1 MTYLIACMNPLK
13 IPIFRAVTSLRMK
26 YIKGIIF
33 FFITFLLSQ
42 NTIAQTDRQKQMVS
56 NTYSIIKNIE
66 WPKKET
72 PFKIHV
78 ITTDN
83 GLKDH
88 FRTTSQTQ
96 TLAGR
101 KAAISFTSYVL
112 IPEDVDAI
120 FVTNQ
125 YNATIPTLLDRIGGK
140 SVLLITDRYD
150 KQRDVMINFLNDN
163 TQGGLTFEINRANV
177 SNQGLIVKA
186 GMNDLGGSEIDVAK
200 IFKQVRDSVRAMELR
215 AGELKTQ
222 FDSLSM
228 NVAVSRRVIRGQ
240 LDIIRSRNAEIEE
253 KQKQIE
259 NQTNV
264 LDSLRVEF
272 AEYEKRL
279 VDLTATLESRE
290 EELDVLGE
298 EIDAQKENVAE
309 GNKILEEQSKR
320 IAEQNDEIAQ
330 REERLDEMSNVVN
343 SQQSALVF
351 LILFLVVLVGF
362 SFLIFT
368 AYRARKRAA
377 KKLAEQKED
386 LGRLLNELQETQS
399 QLVQSEKMASLGTLT
414 AGIAHE
420 INNAINFVYS
430 GIHVLS
436 DKFTEIRPVIS
447 HVTEIKKDEKDLK
460 GVIDKLV
467 KEREEVAYDEAQ
479 GVIDQMI
486 TSIKVG
492 AERTTEIVKGLR
504 TFSRSE
510 TEKKTRIDIHGDID
524 VALLLL
530 NSRHKDAISI
540 NKKLTDQ
547 HMEVDGYKGQLSQAF
562 LNIISNSID
571 AVAPKGKDG
580 KIDIETSFDGKRAE
594 VKITDNGVGMSDEDL
609 QKIFD
614 PFFTTKKV
622 GAGTGLGLSITYGI
636 VERHG
641 GTIAVNSQL
650 NEGTEF
656 IIKLPLAS

>member
-1 MTYLIACMNPLK
+1 MQSP
-13 IPIFRAVTSLRMK
+13 VLRMK
-26 YIKGIIF
+26 YRKGVILL
-33 FFITFLLSQ
+33 FITVLLSHFS
-42 NTIAQTDRQKQMVS
+42 TAQTNRQQQMVS
-56 NTYSIIKNIE
+56 KAYSIIKNIE
-66 WPKKET
+66 WPQKST

-88 FRTTSQTQ
+88 FRKTSQNQ

-101 KAAISFTSYVL
+101 ETAVSFTSYVL
-112 IPEDVDAI
+112 IPENVDVI

-140 SVLLITDRYD
+140 GVLLITDRYD
-150 KQRDVMINFLNDN
+150 KQRDVMINFLNDG
-163 TQGGLTFEINRANV
+163 TGGVTFELNRANV
-177 SNQGLIVKA
+177 TNQGLKIKPD
-186 GMNDLGGSEIDVAK
+186 MEDLGGSEVDVAK

-215 AGELKTQ
+215 AEALKTQ
-222 FDSLSM
+222 FDSLNF
-228 NVAVSRRVIRGQ
+228 NVAAALGIMRQQQALIRA
-240 LDIIRSRNAEIEE
+240 RNEEIDR
-253 KQKQIE
+253 KQREIDKQTE
-259 NQTNV
+259 V

-272 AEYEKRL
+272 AESETRL
-279 VDLTATLESRE
+279 IALTATLDERE
-290 EELDVLGE
+290 DELDILGE

-309 GNKILEEQSKR
+309 GNKILAEQSKR
-320 IAEQNDEIAQ
+320 IADQNDEIAQ

-447 HVTEIKKDEKDLK
+447 HVTEINKDDKNLQQS
-460 GVIDKLV
+460 IDKLV
-467 KEREEVAYDEAQ
+467 KEREEVDYDEAQ

-504 TFSRSE
+504 TFSRAE
-510 TEKKTRIDIHGDID
+510 TEKKTKIDIHADID

-571 AVAPKGKDG
+571 AVASKGKDG

-594 VKITDNGVGMSDEDL
+594 VKITDNGVGMSEDDI

-614 PFFTTKKV
+614 PFFTTKKI

>member
-1 MTYLIACMNPLK
+1 
-13 IPIFRAVTSLRMK
+13 MK
-26 YIKGIIF
+26 YSKGIVP
-33 FFITFLLSQ
+33 FFIALLLHYGA
-42 NTIAQTDRQKQMVS
+42 TAQSDRQKQMVS
-56 NTYSIIKNIE
+56 NTYAFIENIE
-66 WPKKET
+66 WPKKDT

-83 GLKDH
+83 GLKDE

-101 KAAISFTSYVL
+101 EVSVGFTGYVL

-120 FVTNQ
+120 FITNR
-125 YNATIPTLLDRIGGK
+125 YNATIPTVLDRIGGK
-140 SVLLITDRYD
+140 SVLLVTDRYD
-150 KQRDVMINFLNDN
+150 KQRDVMINFLDKPS
-163 TQGGLTFEINRANV
+163 GELTFELNRANV
-177 SNQGLIVKA
+177 TNQGLVVKS
-186 GMNDLGGSEIDVAK
+186 GMNALGGSEVDVAK

-215 AGELKTQ
+215 ADALKVQ
-222 FDSLSM
+222 FDSLNL
-228 NVAVSRRVIRGQ
+228 NVVVARRLFLSQ
-240 LDIIRSRNAEIEE
+240 EQIIKTRNEEIEA
-253 KQKQIE
+253 KQAQIDQ
-259 NQTNV
+259 QTGI
-264 LDSLRVEF
+264 LDSLRKEF
-272 AEYEKRL
+272 AESEKRL
-279 VDLTATLESRE
+279 MDLTETLDSRE
-290 EELDVLGE
+290 QELMVLGE
-298 EIDAQKENVAE
+298 EIDTQKETVAE
-309 GNKILEEQSKR
+309 GNRILEEQSQR

-351 LILFLVVLVGF
+351 LVLFLVVLVVL

-368 AYRARKRAA
+368 AYRARKKAA

-460 GVIDKLV
+460 KTIDRLV
-467 KEREEVAYDEAQ
+467 KEREEVGYDEAQ

-486 TSIKVG
+486 SSIKVG

-510 TEKKTRIDIHGDID
+510 TEKKTKIDIHGDID

-540 NKKLTDQ
+540 NKKLTDH

-594 VKITDNGVGMSDEDL
+594 VKISDNGIGMAEDDM

-656 IIKLPLAS
+656 IIKLPIAS

>member
-1 MTYLIACMNPLK
+1 MVTY
-13 IPIFRAVTSLRMK
+13 
-26 YIKGIIF
+26 
-33 FFITFLLSQ
+33 
-42 NTIAQTDRQKQMVS
+42 
-56 NTYSIIKNIE
+56 TYSFIKNIE
-66 WPKKET
+66 WPEKET
-72 PFKIHV
+72 PFKIHI

-88 FRTTSQTQ
+88 FRATSQKEV
-96 TLAGR
+96 LAGR
-101 KAAISFTSYVL
+101 SVEVSFTSYVI
-112 IPEDVDAI
+112 IPQDADVI
-120 FVTNQ
+120 FVTNR
-125 YNATIPTLLDRIGGK
+125 YNPTIPSLLDQISGK
-140 SVLLITDRYD
+140 SILFISDHFD
-150 KQRDVMINFLNDN
+150 KQRDVMINFLSSN
-163 TQGGLTFEINRANV
+163 TGELTFEYNRAN
-177 SNQGLIVKA
+177 IVYQNLEVKP
-186 GMNDLGGSEIDVAK
+186 GMRELGGSEVDLAK
-200 IFKQVRDSVRAMELR
+200 IFKQARDSIRSMELR
-215 AGELKTQ
+215 ALQLKAR
-222 FDSLSM
+222 FDSMSFD
-228 NVAVSRRVIRGQ
+228 VAAAVGIYRQQQSLIQERD
-240 LDIIRSRNAEIEE
+240 LEIALR
-253 KQKQIE
+253 QNQIKRQGE
-259 NQTNV
+259 V
-264 LDSLRVEF
+264 LDSLSAEF
-272 AEYEKRL
+272 AESEKRL
-279 VDLTATLESRE
+279 IDLTQTLDLRE
-290 EELDVLGE
+290 AELLTLGD
-298 EIDAQKENVAE
+298 EIDQQKENVAE
-309 GNKILEEQSKR
+309 GNRTLDEQSKR

-330 REERLDEMSNVVN
+330 REERLNEMSNVVN

-351 LILFLVVLVGF
+351 LVLFLVVLVGL

-377 KKLAEQKED
+377 RKLAEQKED
-386 LGRLLNELQETQS
+386 LAHLLDELQETQS

-447 HVTEIKKDEKDLK
+447 QVTELKQDDKDLK
-460 GVIDKLV
+460 KSIEKLV
-467 KEREEVAYDEAQ
+467 KDREEVDYDGAQ

-486 TSIKVG
+486 NSIKVG

-504 TFSRSE
+504 IFSRSE
-510 TEKKTRIDIHGDID
+510 TEQKTKIDIHSDID

-540 NKKLTDQ
+540 NRKLSDQ

-571 AVAPKGKDG
+571 AVAPKGKEG

-594 VKITDNGVGMSDEDL
+594 VKITDNGVGMSEDDI

-641 GTIAVNSQL
+641 GTIAVNSQIDQ
-650 NEGTEF
+650 GTEF

>member
-1 MTYLIACMNPLK
+1 MYEPNENSYLSC
-13 IPIFRAVTSLRMK
+13 SHQSYRMR
-26 YIKGIIF
+26 YIKGIVF
-33 FFITFLLSQ
+33 FYITVLLYSSAS
-42 NTIAQTDRQKQMVS
+42 AQTNDQQQMVS
-56 NTYSIIKNIE
+56 KAYSIIESIE

-72 PFKIHV
+72 PFKIHI

-83 GLKDH
+83 GLKNQ
-88 FRTTSQTQ
+88 FRSTSQSR
-96 TLAGR
+96 TLANR
-101 KAAISFTSYVL
+101 QVSVSFTSYVL

-140 SVLLITDRYD
+140 EVLLLTDRYD
-150 KQRDVMINFLNDN
+150 KQRDVMVNFLNDG
-163 TQGGLTFEINRANV
+163 TGGVTFEINRANV
-177 SNQGLIVKA
+177 TNQGLRIKPQ
-186 GMNDLGGSEIDVAK
+186 MNDLGGTEVDVAK

-215 AGELKTQ
+215 AEALKEQ
-222 FDSLSM
+222 FDSLNL
-228 NVAVSRRVIRGQ
+228 NVAVARRLVRGQ
-240 LDIIRSRNAEIEE
+240 DQIILARNNEIEA
-253 KQKQIE
+253 KQAQIDQ
-259 NQTNV
+259 QTGI
-264 LDSLRVEF
+264 LDSLRKEF
-272 AEYEKRL
+272 AESEKRL
-279 VDLTATLESRE
+279 IDLTATLDERE
-290 EELDVLGE
+290 DELDVLGK
-298 EIDAQKENVAE
+298 EIDAQKENVEE
-309 GNKILEEQSKR
+309 GNRILAEQTKR

-351 LILFLVVLVGF
+351 LVLFLVVLVGF

-368 AYRARKRAA
+368 AYKARKKAA

-386 LGRLLNELQETQS
+386 LGRLLKELQETQS

-436 DKFTEIRPVIS
+436 DKFTEIRPVIA
-447 HVTEIKKDEKDLK
+447 HVTELK
-460 GVIDKLV
+460 NDDKNLKESIDKLV
-467 KEREEVAYDEAQ
+467 KEREDVSYDEAQ

-504 TFSRSE
+504 TFSRAE
-510 TEKKTRIDIHGDID
+510 TEKKTKIDIHADID

-540 NKKLTDQ
+540 NRKLTDQ

-571 AVAPKGKDG
+571 AVAEKGKDG

-594 VKITDNGVGMSDEDL
+594 VKITDNGVGMSEEDM
-609 QKIFD
+609 QQIFD
-614 PFFTTKKV
+614 PFFTTKKI

>member
-1 MTYLIACMNPLK
+1 
-13 IPIFRAVTSLRMK
+13 MK
-26 YIKGIIF
+26 YSKGIVLF
-33 FFITFLLSQ
+33 FFAFLVSFGT
-42 NTIAQTDRQKQMVS
+42 NAQTVRQAQMVS
-56 NTYSIIKNIE
+56 NTYSIIENIE
-66 WPKKET
+66 WPQKST

-83 GLKDH
+83 GLKEQ
-88 FRTTSQTQ
+88 FRNTSQSQ
-96 TLAGR
+96 KLAGR
-101 KAAISFTSYVL
+101 EVVVSFTGYVL
-112 IPEDVDAI
+112 IPEDIDAI

-125 YNATIPTLLDRIGGK
+125 YNVTIPTLLDRIGGK
-140 SVLLITDRYD
+140 NVLLITDRYD
-150 KQRDVMINFLNDN
+150 KQRDVMVNFLNKEN
-163 TQGGLTFEINRANV
+163 GEITFEINEANV
-177 SNQGLIVKA
+177 INQGLQIKPS
-186 GMNDLGGSEIDVAK
+186 MSELGGSRVDVAK

-215 AGELKTQ
+215 ADALKVQ
-222 FDSLSM
+222 FDSMNL
-228 NVAVSRRVIRGQ
+228 NVAAALGIMRQQQVLIRE
-240 LDIIRSRNAEIEE
+240 RNDEIDR
-253 KQKQIE
+253 KQAQIDR
-259 NQTNV
+259 QTGI
-264 LDSLRVEF
+264 LDSLREEF
-272 AEYEKRL
+272 AESEKRL
-279 VDLTATLESRE
+279 IDLTQTLDTRE
-290 EELDVLGE
+290 KELDVLGE
-298 EIDAQKENVAE
+298 EIDAQKENVEE
-309 GNKILEEQSKR
+309 GNRILDEQAER
-320 IAEQNDEIAQ
+320 IAEQNEEIAQ

-399 QLVQSEKMASLGTLT
+399 QLVQSEKMASLGVLT

-447 HVTEIKKDEKDLK
+447 HVTDLKKDDEDLETS
-460 GVIDKLV
+460 IDKLV
-467 KEREEVAYDEAQ
+467 KEREEVGYDEAQ

-486 TSIKVG
+486 SSIKVG

-510 TEKKTRIDIHGDID
+510 TEKKTKIDIHSDID

-530 NSRHKDAISI
+530 NSRHKDAIHI
-540 NKKLTDQ
+540 NKNLTDK
-547 HMEVDGYKGQLSQAF
+547 HLEVDGYKGQLSQAF

-580 KIDIETSFDGKRAE
+580 KIDIETSFDGSRAE
-594 VKITDNGVGMSDEDL
+594 VKITDNGVGMSEEDL

-641 GTIAVNSQL
+641 GTIAVNSQPD
-650 NEGTEF
+650 EGTEF

>member
-1 MTYLIACMNPLK
+1 
-13 IPIFRAVTSLRMK
+13 MK
-26 YIKGIIF
+26 YKKGIIL
-33 FFITFLLSQ
+33 FFITVFVNYSA
-42 NTIAQTDRQKQMVS
+42 IAQTDRQQQMVS
-56 NTYSIIKNIE
+56 STYSIIKNIE

-72 PFKIHV
+72 PFKIHI

-83 GLKDH
+83 GLKDE
-88 FRTTSQTQ
+88 FRTSSQNQ

-101 KAAISFTSYVL
+101 KVTVTFTSYVL
-112 IPEDVDAI
+112 IPENVDAI

-140 SVLLITDRYD
+140 GVLLLTDRYD
-150 KQRDVMINFLNDN
+150 KQRDVMINFLNKN
-163 TQGGLTFEINRANV
+163 SGEVTFEINQANV
-177 SNQGLIVKA
+177 TNQGLKIKS
-186 GMNDLGGSEIDVAK
+186 GMDDLGGSKVDVAK

-215 AGELKTQ
+215 AEALKVQ
-222 FDSLSM
+222 FDSMNL
-228 NVAVSRRVIRGQ
+228 NVAAALGIMRQQQVLIRA
-240 LDIIRSRNAEIEE
+240 RNEEIDR
-253 KQKQIE
+253 KQKEIDQ
-259 NQTNV
+259 QTKV
-264 LDSLRVEF
+264 LDSLRIEF
-272 AEYEKRL
+272 AESEARL
-279 VDLTATLESRE
+279 IDLTATLNTRE
-290 EELDVLGE
+290 QELDVLGD

-309 GNKILEEQSKR
+309 GNKILEEQTTR

-330 REERLDEMSNVVN
+330 REERLNEMSNVVN

-368 AYRARKRAA
+368 AYRARKKAA

-386 LGRLLNELQETQS
+386 LGRLLNELQETQT

-447 HVTEIKKDEKDLK
+447 HVTEIKKDDKDLK
-460 GVIDKLV
+460 QSIEKLV
-467 KEREEVAYDEAQ
+467 KEREEVDYDEAQ

-510 TEKKTRIDIHGDID
+510 TEQKTRIDIHGDID

-540 NKKLTDQ
+540 NKKLSDQ

-571 AVAPKGKDG
+571 AVAAKGKEG
-580 KIDIETSFDGKRAE
+580 KINIETTFDGKRAE
-594 VKITDNGVGMSDEDL
+594 VKISDNGVGMSEADL

-614 PFFTTKKV
+614 PFFTTKKI

-650 NEGTEF
+650 DEGTEF

>member
-1 MTYLIACMNPLK
+1 
-13 IPIFRAVTSLRMK
+13 MK
-26 YIKGIIF
+26 YRKGIIF
-33 FFITFLLSQ
+33 FFITILLSHYA
-42 NTIAQTDRQKQMVS
+42 IAQTNRQQQMVS
-56 NTYSIIKNIE
+56 KTYSIIKNIE

-72 PFKIHV
+72 PFKIHI

-88 FRTTSQTQ
+88 FRSTSQNQ

-101 KAAISFTSYVL
+101 DVSVSFTSYVL
-112 IPEDVDAI
+112 IPEAVDAI

-140 SVLLITDRYD
+140 GVLLITDGYD
-150 KQRDVMINFLNDN
+150 KQRDVMINFLNDG
-163 TQGGLTFEINRANV
+163 TGGVTFEINRANV
-177 SNQGLIVKA
+177 TNQGLIIKS
-186 GMNDLGGSEIDVAK
+186 GMDDMGGSEVDVAK

-215 AGELKTQ
+215 AEALKTQ
-222 FDSLSM
+222 FDSLNF
-228 NVAVSRRVIRGQ
+228 NVAAALGIMRQQQALIRA
-240 LDIIRSRNAEIEE
+240 RNEEIDR
-253 KQKQIE
+253 KQKEIDK
-259 NQTNV
+259 QTEV

-272 AEYEKRL
+272 AESETRL
-279 VDLTATLESRE
+279 IDLTATLDERE
-290 EELDVLGE
+290 DELNVLGK
-298 EIDAQKENVAE
+298 EIDAQKENVEE
-309 GNKILEEQSKR
+309 GNRILAEQTKR
-320 IAEQNDEIAQ
+320 IADQNDEIAQ

-351 LILFLVVLVGF
+351 LVLFLVVLVGF

-368 AYRARKRAA
+368 AYKARKKAA

-447 HVTEIKKDEKDLK
+447 HVTEIKKDDKNLQQS
-460 GVIDKLV
+460 IDKLV
-467 KEREEVAYDEAQ
+467 KEREEVDYDEAQ

-504 TFSRSE
+504 TFSRAE
-510 TEKKTRIDIHGDID
+510 TEKKTRIDIHADID

-540 NKKLTDQ
+540 NKKLSDQ

-594 VKITDNGVGMSDEDL
+594 VKITDNGVGMSEDEI

-614 PFFTTKKV
+614 PFFTTKKI

-641 GTIAVNSQL
+641 GTIAVNSQI

>member
-1 MTYLIACMNPLK
+1 MQSPVL
-13 IPIFRAVTSLRMK
+13 VMK
-26 YIKGIIF
+26 YRVRIIF
-33 FFITFLLSQ
+33 IFSAILACYCAD
-42 NTIAQTDRQKQMVS
+42 AQSDRQKQMVS
-56 NTYSIIKNIE
+56 TTYSLIENIE
-66 WPKKET
+66 WPQKST

-83 GLKDH
+83 TLKQE
-88 FRTTSQTQ
+88 FRSTSQNQ
-96 TLAGR
+96 TFAGR
-101 KAAISFTSYVL
+101 KVAVSFTGYVL

-125 YNATIPTLLDRIGGK
+125 YNVTIPTLLDRIGGK
-140 SVLLITDRYD
+140 NVLLITDRYD
-150 KQRDVMINFLNDN
+150 KQRDVMVNFLDKD
-163 TQGGLTFEINRANV
+163 TGGLTFEINRANV
-177 SNQGLIVKA
+177 TNQGLILKD
-186 GMNDLGGSEIDVAK
+186 GINELGGSEVDVAK

-215 AGELKTQ
+215 AEALKVQ
-222 FDSLSM
+222 FDSLNL
-228 NVAVSRRVIRGQ
+228 NVAVARRLVRGQ
-240 LDIIRSRNAEIEE
+240 DQIIAARNNEIQV
-253 KQKQIE
+253 KQNQIE
-259 NQTNV
+259 QQSNI
-264 LDSLRVEF
+264 LDSLRIEF

-279 VDLTATLESRE
+279 IDLTATLDSRE
-290 EELDVLGE
+290 QELAVLGS
-298 EIDAQKENVAE
+298 EIDTQKENVAE
-309 GNKILEEQSKR
+309 GNRILAEQSKQ
-320 IAEQNDEIAQ
+320 IAEQNEEIAK

-368 AYRARKRAA
+368 AYRARKKAA

-447 HVTEIKKDEKDLK
+447 HVTEIKEDDKDYKSSIE
-460 GVIDKLV
+460 KLV
-467 KEREEVAYDEAQ
+467 KEREEVGYDEAQ
-479 GVIDQMI
+479 GIIDQMI
-486 TSIKVG
+486 NSIKVG

-510 TEKKTRIDIHGDID
+510 TEKKTRIDIHADMD

-540 NKKLTDQ
+540 NKNLTDK

-571 AVAPKGKDG
+571 AVAPKGKEG

-594 VKITDNGVGMSDEDL
+594 VKITDNGIGMSESDL

-636 VERHG
+636 IERHG
-641 GTIAVNSQL
+641 GTIAVNSHL

>member
-1 MTYLIACMNPLK
+1 MLCQYAE
-13 IPIFRAVTSLRMK
+13 
-26 YIKGIIF
+26 
-33 FFITFLLSQ
+33 
-42 NTIAQTDRQKQMVS
+42 AQSDRQKEMVS
-56 NTYSIIKNIE
+56 MTYSFIENIE
-66 WPKKET
+66 WPQKDT

-83 GLKDH
+83 DLKQE
-88 FRTTSQTQ
+88 FRSTSQNK

-101 KAAISFTSYVL
+101 NTVVSFTGYVL

-125 YNATIPTLLDRIGGK
+125 YNVTIPTLLDRIGGK
-140 SVLLITDRYD
+140 NVLLITDRYN
-150 KQRDVMINFLNDN
+150 KQRDVMINFLDKDS
-163 TQGGLTFEINRANV
+163 GELTFELNRANV
-177 SNQGLIVKA
+177 TNQGLTLKA
-186 GMNDLGGSEIDVAK
+186 GMNALGGSEVDVAK

-215 AGELKTQ
+215 AEELKIQ
-222 FDSLSM
+222 FDSLNL
-228 NVAVSRRVIRGQ
+228 NVAVARRLVRGQ
-240 LDIIRSRNAEIEE
+240 GQIIEARDNEIQA
-253 KQKQIE
+253 KQDQIDKQTGI
-259 NQTNV
+259 
-264 LDSLRVEF
+264 LDSLREEF
-272 AEYEKRL
+272 AESEKRL
-279 VDLTATLESRE
+279 IDLTTTLDERE
-290 EELDVLGE
+290 NELQVLGE
-298 EIDAQKENVAE
+298 EIDEQKENMEE
-309 GNKILEEQSKR
+309 GNRILSKQSKQ
-320 IAEQNDEIAQ
+320 IAEQNEEIAK

-368 AYRARKRAA
+368 AYRARNKAA

-386 LGRLLNELQETQS
+386 LASLLAELQDTQS

-447 HVTEIKKDEKDLK
+447 HVTEIKKDDKNMKQAIE
-460 GVIDKLV
+460 KLV
-467 KEREEVAYDEAQ
+467 KEREEVGYDEAQ
-479 GVIDQMI
+479 GIIDQMI
-486 TSIKVG
+486 NSIKVG

-510 TEKKTRIDIHGDID
+510 TEQKTKIDLHADMD

-540 NKKLTDQ
+540 NKNLSEQ
-547 HMEVDGYKGQLSQAF
+547 HMEIDGYKGQLSQAF

-571 AVAPKGKDG
+571 AVAPKGRDG

-594 VKITDNGVGMSDEDL
+594 VKISDNGIGMSESDM

-636 VERHG
+636 IERHG
-641 GTIAVNSQL
+641 GTIAVNSHL

-656 IIKLPLAS
+656 IIKLPIAS